1 MNKNLARAPAA
12 AGVLQEMEACQHA
25 GGLSIMDVM
34 YTQGKEVYNRNKG
47 GELRSPTHS
56 GDKRIFPLFFFFRC
70 ASAAGCIQVFI
81 RNAKCRCKSCE

>member
-56 GDKRIFPLFFFFRC
+56 GDKRIFPFFFLDVPVRQ
-70 ASAAGCIQVFI
+70 AVYRYS
-81 RNAKCRCKSCE
+81 